1 MKMSHFRMFSIS
13 SFSGEEKQEKYL
25 VLVPIESS
33 HFELVFVGP
42 INSGALL
49 MGARYIYLE
58 SISFEPA
65 PRTPVGQLFLFS
77 SSLQHKLLGTLELKT
92 IKTIAEVTTSS

>member
-1 MKMSHFRMFSIS
+1 M
-13 SFSGEEKQEKYL
+13 
-25 VLVPIESS
+25 LVPIESS
-33 HFELVFVGP
+33 HFELGFVGP

-65 PRTPVGQLFLFS
+65 PRTPVGQLSLFS
-77 SSLQHKLLGTLELKT
+77 SLQL
-92 IKTIAEVTTSS
+92 

>member
-1 MKMSHFRMFSIS
+1 M
-13 SFSGEEKQEKYL
+13 
-25 VLVPIESS
+25 LVPIESS
-33 HFELVFVGP
+33 HFELGFVGP

-58 SISFEPA
+58 SISFEPV

-77 SSLQHKLLGTLELKT
+77 SSLQLKPLGTLELKT
-92 IKTIAEVTTSS
+92 IKTITEVRTSS